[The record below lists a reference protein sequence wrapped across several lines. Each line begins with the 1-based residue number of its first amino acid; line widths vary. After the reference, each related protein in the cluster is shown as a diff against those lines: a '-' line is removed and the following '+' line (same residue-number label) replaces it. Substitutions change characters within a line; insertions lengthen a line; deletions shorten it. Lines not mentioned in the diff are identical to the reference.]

1 MSHSATV
8 ARRASRAASEPAG
21 LRGVPGGGFPRERP
35 AGRSELLFRLLERVA
50 TAAVDQE
57 PLAFCREVVEQ
68 VGDCLGARWVVLAVR
83 PRAMPDATIQLLV
96 RDPGGR
102 TVTDVR
108 CLPAP
113 IRASLLWACVRVRS
127 TVVRAGEVYVA
138 LTVRGRSQGVLAAL
152 QHDGDVLGAD
162 EIRVLRVLASQIA
175 AALHHD
181 DVLRR
186 SERTLV
192 AAERSRLATALHE
205 TVARQILSA
214 GITVERCRGQ
224 VAGTPLHD
232 DLGRAARLAR
242 SAVQQLRSAIT
253 PFGTQSPD
261 GDLPTLLRR
270 LGAEPVTQ
278 PLHVTVAV
286 SGAAHALPPLVAG
299 GAVRIVGECLFN
311 ALVHGH
317 ARRALVAL
325 AYRDDGVVLG
335 VGDDGDGDPGW
346 VRRFADP
353 EADLPGAGHRGLA
366 DVGEIVESLEGE
378 LAVGRSALGGIQI
391 EVQLPTRAAERRGGE
406 PAHG

>member
-162 EIRVLRVLASQIA
+162 EIRVLRVLAS
-175 AALHHD
+175 
-181 DVLRR
+181 
-186 SERTLV
+186 
-192 AAERSRLATALHE
+192 
-205 TVARQILSA
+205 
-214 GITVERCRGQ
+214 Q